1 MQSKLHLLI
10 TIVALLTAGLL
21 FVEWRS
27 DRQDRVR
34 LQSELAQAEQSLQHA
49 SANQADRDKQL
60 ATTLSHLDDLKSTVK
75 TQQQILAKLPSVL
88 PLPKPILSQPPDPK
102 PVAEPSTTG
111 RPTASPPADATLP
124 AEDLKPLYDFAIDCR
139 SCQSKLAAATADL
152 ADERTK
158 TQALGRERDDA
169 LKMAKGGSL
178 RQRFGR
184 AMKWFAIG
192 AAVGII
198 ASKH

>member
-1 MQSKLHLLI
+1 M
-10 TIVALLTAGLL
+10 
-21 FVEWRS
+21 
-27 DRQDRVR
+27 
-34 LQSELAQAEQSLQHA
+34 QSELAQAEQSLQHA

-60 ATTLSHLDDLKSTVK
+60 ATTLSQLDDLKSTVK
-75 TQQQILAKLPSVL
+75 TQQQILARLPSVL
-88 PLPKPILSQPPDPK
+88 PLPKPILPQPPNSRPLTDQN
-102 PVAEPSTTG
+102 ALG
-111 RPTASPPADATLP
+111 HPTASPPPDATIP
-124 AEDLKPLYDFAIDCR
+124 AEDLKPLYDFAVDCR

-158 TQALGRERDDA
+158 TQALGRERDAA

-184 AMKWFAIG
+184 ALKWFAIG
-192 AAVGII
+192 AAVGIV